1 MSRTFDRVL
10 PRSRCLSLTTPAH
23 AQDFPNR
30 PMTMVVPFAAGGA
43 VDVLG
48 AHRSPRAPR
57 KFSASR
63 S

>member
-1 MSRTFDRVL
+1 MVRTLAALACAFAAAARRAL
-10 PRSRCLSLTTPAH
+10 RRRKTC
-23 AQDFPNR
+23 PNR

-48 AHRSPRAPR
+48 AHARARAPP
-57 KFSASR
+57 KSSASR